1 VVVEVLEGGVEVE
14 LDQVE
19 EEVLV
24 VEVVLVDLVVMELLE
39 HQTLVVEVEE
49 LVTIR
54 YLQVLLVVLV
64 VQVL

>member
-24 VEVVLVDLVVMELLE
+24 ADLVVMELLE